1 MGLGKPPDRQTLI
14 FLEDGSN
21 IADKCLFPHP
31 DTVILLLL
39 ISSGLPLLYDLVDD
53 LNQSFLQPPVTLL
66 SPNCFLNFF
75 EALTGSY
82 NQSKKVTYE

>member
-31 DTVILLLL
+31 HTKILLLL
-39 ISSGLPLLYDLVDD
+39 VRGVLPHLYDLVND
-53 LNQSFLQPPVTLL
+53 LNQSFLQATVTLL
-66 SPNCFLNFF
+66 SPNCF
-75 EALTGSY
+75 
-82 NQSKKVTYE
+82 